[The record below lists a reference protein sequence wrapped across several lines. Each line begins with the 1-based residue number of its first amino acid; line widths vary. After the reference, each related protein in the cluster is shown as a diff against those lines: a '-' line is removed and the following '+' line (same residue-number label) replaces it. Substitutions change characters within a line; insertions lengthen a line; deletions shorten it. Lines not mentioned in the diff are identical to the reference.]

1 MKVINATWDQVNTG
15 LKTCE
20 IVFEKNDTFQT
31 YLDAYIEG
39 DYQFSV
45 VKVPVGDLELVHQLE
60 DLEYRFM
67 ETQFSIMVNTDEFD
81 KFDKRWMRVITR
93 TSYTKI
99 EDKDEFNILLQN
111 IGEDM
116 FRTDRISLDENLG
129 KKISKLRYVN
139 WLTDLFEK
147 KEAEIF
153 FLNRDNERAGFFVLR
168 RIEKD
173 FLQSVIAGVF
183 NKYQRKAL
191 SVALIYYYLKYAR
204 DYGAKSI
211 LTSFSSNNSL
221 MMNTFTKTIAFKINK
236 IYYVL
241 RKMIKE

>member
-20 IVFEKNDTFQT
+20 LIFDENDTIYD
-31 YLDAYIEG
+31 YLKSKIE
-39 DYQFSV
+39 DNYEYSV
-45 VKVPVGDLELVHQLE
+45 VKVSSESIRLVHDLE
-60 DLEYRFM
+60 DLGYRFM
-67 ETQFSIMVNTDEFD
+67 ETQFSIMVNTEEFD
-81 KFDKRWMRVITR
+81 KFDKRWMRVIAR

-99 EDKDEFNILLQN
+99 EEKDEFNILLQN

-129 KKISKLRYVN
+129 KKISKRRYVN

-153 FLNRDNERAGFFVLR
+153 FLNRNNERTGFFVLK
-168 RIEKD
+168 RINQNV
-173 FLQSVIAGVF
+173 FQSVIAGLF
-183 NKYQRKAL
+183 TKYQGQGL
-191 SVALIYYYLKYAR
+191 SVVLIYYYLKYAR

-211 LTSFSSNNSL
+211 ITSFSSNNLL
-221 MMNTFTKTIAFKINK
+221 MMNTFTKTIAFKTNK

-241 RKMIKE
+241 RKMIIE

>member
-20 IVFEKNDTFQT
+20 LIFEENETLYD
-31 YLDAYIEG
+31 YLKSSVEHNYE
-39 DYQFSV
+39 YHV
-45 VKVPVGDLELVHQLE
+45 VKVPSKNIKLVHDLE
-60 DLEYRFM
+60 DLGYRFM
-67 ETQFSIMVNTDEFD
+67 ETQFSIIVNAEEFD
-81 KFDKRWMRVITR
+81 KFDKRWMRIITR

-139 WLTDLFEK
+139 WLTDLFER

-168 RIEKD
+168 RIEQD
-173 FLQSVIAGVF
+173 FLQSIIAGVF
-183 NKYQRKAL
+183 NKYQGKGL

-204 DYGAKSI
+204 DYDAKSI

-221 MMNTFTKTIAFKINK
+221 MMNTFTKTIAFKTNK